1 MTLFNFNDL
10 KEALAS
16 QAIEFVIR
24 KEFFVSEVIIDSRKS
39 GKNKL
44 FFAFKGENND
54 GHNFLH
60 EVFNGGCEI
69 AIIEDAEHVNKFHN
83 ENFIIVKNC
92 FSALYELAKFSRK
105 RIGAKIIGI
114 TGSVGKTG
122 TKEMLK
128 TCLEGYGKVYA
139 TIGNLNNH
147 FGLPLSLCNIGQEY
161 QYAVLEMG
169 MNHLNEINALSE
181 LAKPDIAII
190 TTIAPAHIGN
200 FNNEQEIALAKSEIF
215 CGLNTEG
222 FAIIN
227 GDNKYYE
234 FLRNKAIERGIK
246 SKNILAFGKSDFN
259 QYQLIDIKYQSFN
272 KAVVLVKTI
281 NNEKISYDISSSNY
295 STIFN
300 SLMVVA
306 CLDLLK
312 LNIKTG
318 INKLSKIDL
327 QKGRG
332 NIIEIKI
339 NQKNITVIDDSY
351 NANIASMKAGL
362 DYLKNLKQLLNKKRS
377 IAILGDMFELGDNS
391 EAMHRELLLYS
402 QQKTDFLVMVG
413 SEMKNLS
420 ENVNK
425 IPFKIYQNSNDASI
439 DFKDIINDGD
449 IILLKGSRS
458 MKMENIIKN
467 YVK

>member
-10 KEALAS
+10 KEAFGS
-16 QAIEFVIR
+16 QLIDFAIR
-24 KEFFVSEVIIDSRKS
+24 KEFSIDEVIIDSRKS
-39 GKNKL
+39 GRGSL
-44 FFAFKGENND
+44 FFAFKGQNND
-54 GHNFLH
+54 GHNFLN
-60 EVFNGGCEI
+60 EVFSAGGEM
-69 AIIEDAEHVNKFHN
+69 AIIEDATYVTKFQN
-83 ENFIIVKNC
+83 ENFVVVKDC
-92 FSALYELAKFSRK
+92 FAALYELAKYSRK
-105 RIGAKIIGI
+105 RLNAKVIGI

-128 TCLEGYGKVYA
+128 TCLSEYGKVYA
-139 TIGNLNNH
+139 TIGNYNNH
-147 FGLPLSLCNIGQEY
+147 FGLPLSLCNIGKEY
-161 QYAVLEMG
+161 EYVVLEMG
-169 MNHLNEINALSE
+169 MNHLNEINKLSD
-181 LAKPDIAII
+181 LAKPHIAII

-362 DYLKNLKQLLNKKRS
+362 DYLQNLKQLLNKKRS